1 MEFCKMLLIPKD
13 IQNGLDGDQAALRD
27 YIAYALTAG
36 QDLAEERYYA
46 KLPPPVQRQGQSN
59 RI

>member
-1 MEFCKMLLIPKD
+1 MLLIPKD